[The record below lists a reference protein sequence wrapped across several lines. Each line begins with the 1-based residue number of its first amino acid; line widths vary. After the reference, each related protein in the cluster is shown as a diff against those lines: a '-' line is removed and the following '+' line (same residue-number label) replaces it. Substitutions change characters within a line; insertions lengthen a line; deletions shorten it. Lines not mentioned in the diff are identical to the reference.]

1 MLEYYRKTNFSIYSE
16 KIKILIS
23 IYLYLFDKFN
33 FFQNVYVLFVKR
45 KMILR
50 INNMENK

>member
-1 MLEYYRKTNFSIYSE
+1 MLRKTNFLIYSE

-23 IYLYLFDKFN
+23 IYLYLFEKF
-33 FFQNVYVLFVKR
+33 FFQNVCDLFVKR
-45 KMILR
+45 KMILC